1 MNTLDNKAVHFRR
14 QALQR
19 VVEAFDNDALEKTA
33 YRIPFDMIPTD
44 SKFAV
49 RCCIYK
55 ERAVFRARTLAA
67 LGYSVEKDDEAAS
80 LNDYAKDA
88 LQNNH
93 MPSTPLTVLD
103 IACKG
108 CVKAR
113 HIVTEACQGCLART
127 CETAC
132 KFGAIQV
139 TDGRSRIDPD
149 KCKNCGMCKEACPYN
164 AITYVPVPC
173 EQACPVDAIRKGD
186 KGFAQIDFDK
196 CISCGHC
203 MDACPFG
210 AIMERSQI
218 LNVLLAMKDPKRKV
232 CAVVAPSIVGQF
244 DCSLPQLLTAVKKAG
259 FDKVTEVAE
268 GADITTAHEA
278 RELVERLEHGAR
290 FMTTS
295 CCSAWIQAVK
305 KHLPT
310 LKPFVS
316 DTLTPMA
323 YIAEIEKKNGFE
335 VVFIGPCVSKRVEAT
350 ENPNVDFVM
359 TYEEL
364 GALFDARKVNPAE
377 CEDAALDPK
386 ISGEGRYYGVTGGVA
401 QAVENAICGHKTF
414 KLQAING
421 LDKKA
426 MLMLQAYAKGA
437 GDFQLLEVMSCKG
450 GCIGGPCVLKKQAQ
464 VIKPIKELV
473 AQSPKVPCVFDEPK
487 KEESK

>member
-1 MNTLDNKAVHFRR
+1 MNDNKALGFKRK
-14 QALQR
+14 ALR
-19 VVEAFDNDALEKTA
+19 KVIEAFDAGTLENAA
-33 YRIPFDMIPTD
+33 YRIPFDVIPSDTKPD
-44 SKFAV
+44 V

-67 LGYSVEKDDEAAS
+67 LGCSVEADDEATS
-80 LNDYAKDA
+80 LNEYAKQA
-88 LQNNH
+88 LLRKDT
-93 MPSTPLTVLD
+93 PEVPLTVLD

-113 HIVTEACQGCLART
+113 HIVTEACQGCLARA

-132 KFGAIQV
+132 KFGAV
-139 TDGRSRIDPD
+139 KVENGRSRIDPE
-149 KCKNCGMCKEACPYN
+149 KCKNCGQCKAACPYN

-173 EQACPVDAIRKGD
+173 EQSCPVDAIHKGSN
-186 KGFAQIDFDK
+186 GFAKIDFDK

-210 AIMERSQI
+210 AIMERSQLIDI
-218 LNVLLAMKDPKRKV
+218 LGAMKSTRKV

-244 DCSLPQLLTAVKKAG
+244 DASLPQLMSAIKKAG

-268 GADITTAHEA
+268 GADVTTAHEA
-278 RELVERLEHGAR
+278 KELIERLERGDK

-305 KHLPT
+305 KHLPA

-316 DTLTPMA
+316 DTHTPMS
-323 YIAEIEKKNGFE
+323 YIAEIEKKNGFT
-335 VVFIGPCVSKRVEAT
+335 VVFVGPCVSKRVEGR
-350 ENPNVDFVM
+350 EDPNVDYVM

-364 GALFDARKVNPAE
+364 GALLDARGINPAE
-377 CEDAALDPK
+377 CEEMPLDPK

-401 QAVENAICGHKTF
+401 KAVES
-414 KLQAING
+414 AINGHRPIKMQTISG

-426 MLMLQAYAKGA
+426 MLMLNAYARGV

-450 GCIGGPCVLKKQAQ
+450 GCIGGPCTLCSQAK
-464 VIKPIKELV
+464 VIKPIKDL
-473 AQSPKVPCVFDEPK
+473 ADASPKVQPVFEK
-487 KEESK
+487 K